1 MISAKEAREKVF
13 NLETKRGK
21 EQLAICEKAISDA
34 LEDNQ
39 FVCTIDIYIDD
50 CVKVYLEKK
59 KEYKVIRYNNTKYGP
74 CTIIRW

>member
-39 FVCTIDIYIDD
+39 LVCTIDIYIDD
-50 CVKVYLEKK
+50 CVKDYLEKK
-59 KEYKVIRYNNTKYGP
+59 EYTVIRYNSAKYGP